1 MDYYIKSAK
10 NQPSIIDSF
19 LIIGYDIQEQEI
31 KMSGDGKITLV
42 NPNPTVLSEVS
53 AFNTTRK
60 IILENQ
66 LIYNI
71 FPEPPPIYSINII
84 SEIYCV
90 LNTLDF
96 EIQIKMKLLD
106 RS

>member
-31 KMSGDGKITLV
+31 KMSGDGEITLV

-53 AFNTTRK
+53 AFNTTRQ
-60 IILENQ
+60 IILEKQ
-66 LIYNI
+66 L
-71 FPEPPPIYSINII
+71 
-84 SEIYCV
+84 V
-90 LNTLDF
+90 
-96 EIQIKMKLLD
+96 
-106 RS
+106 

>member
-31 KMSGDGKITLV
+31 KMSGDGEITLV

-53 AFNTTRK
+53 AFNTTRH

-71 FPEPPPIYSINII
+71 LHQYPFRHVGNQHHMFHRNQAIYPN
-84 SEIYCV
+84 
-90 LNTLDF
+90 
-96 EIQIKMKLLD
+96 LLLLAHANCY
-106 RS
+106 